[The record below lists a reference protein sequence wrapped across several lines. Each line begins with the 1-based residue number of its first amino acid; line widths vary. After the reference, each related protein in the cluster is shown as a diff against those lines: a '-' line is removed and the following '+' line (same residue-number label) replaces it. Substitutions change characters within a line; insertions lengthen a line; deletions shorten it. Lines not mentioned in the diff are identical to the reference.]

1 MFQETRQSSLERR
14 QVCDQMLAAALAGF
28 NEVEQTDQ
36 NPGTRQI
43 VKLRETRHI
52 VATKVANSHEGAIGP
67 INDEV
72 KAATRGVEDS
82 LVDHGGLRAQ
92 SRKRLGKFAR
102 SEFQRGLVAQEF
114 ATDAKAYIRHY
125 KKLLLI

>member
-1 MFQETRQSSLERR
+1 MVFR
-14 QVCDQMLAAALAGF
+14 AAALAGF

-82 LVDHGGLRAQ
+82 CKPFSSIPVR
-92 SRKRLGKFAR
+92 
-102 SEFQRGLVAQEF
+102 
-114 ATDAKAYIRHY
+114 Y
-125 KKLLLI
+125 KG